1 MQGKTGQSDFAE
13 NPKSIYKTQAP
24 FKKKPQ
30 WEGGLATIK
39 KAASHVNAMVID

>member
-24 FKKKPQ
+24 FEKKPQ
-30 WEGGLATIK
+30 
-39 KAASHVNAMVID
+39 